1 MDIHI
6 HGNPGSAA
14 GRKFF
19 GPSYYRLCDMN
30 CSKVRIHLPE
40 VYWLESLTQNVY
52 VCSASKRKWSATP
65 HRRRDCFISPIWT
78 RWLHLTW
85 QPYRQLLVSTYLMT
99 SRWFT
104 SSKYKEINFG
114 RRYALQHSCWM
125 VQGSLSWPLWVDA
138 TDLCCL
144 RDLMMMMMMMMMM
157 EWRIFSA
164 NTRCSQ
170 SCTLKMRTH

>member
-99 SRWFT
+99 GRWFT

-114 RRYALQHSCWM
+114 RLVAPIYGKFGTLVRLALQNLTLI
-125 VQGSLSWPLWVDA
+125 GSTGWVRGPKYIKNFHFLVKIRSA
-138 TDLCCL
+138 AANPFTD
-144 RDLMMMMMMMMMM
+144 
-157 EWRIFSA
+157 F
-164 NTRCSQ
+164 
-170 SCTLKMRTH
+170 